1 MNDFETL
8 TGLVSRYSPSGQ
20 EAEAVEW
27 LVGRMR
33 SLGYD
38 EAFIDSAGNAVGVM
52 GRGARQVLLLGHID
66 TVPGKIPM
74 RLEEAVGNGGARLHG
89 RGAVDAKGALACFVD
104 SVAQTGASQDWQY
117 VVIGAVDEERDSQG
131 ARFVAECFRPDFA
144 LVGEPNRWE
153 RLALGYK
160 GSASAKIIVRRGQTH
175 TTGGVQTAV
184 EVALGV
190 WLEVKAVA
198 DAFNFGRCKLFDR
211 VLLSLHELNSTSDD
225 FEQQATMRL
234 RARLPLDLP
243 PLEWYARLEETLGQ
257 GRFGDGCRVA
267 IERLGYAIPAW
278 KCGKNNPL
286 VRSFLS
292 SIRSEGGEPRFVY
305 KTGTADLNV
314 VAPVW
319 LCPTLVYGPGDSSL
333 DHTPDE
339 RLELDDY
346 THAVKVLR
354 CVLKG
359 LPPG

>member
-20 EAEAVEW
+20 EAEAVDW

-38 EAFIDSAGNAVGVM
+38 EAFIDCAGNAVGVM

-74 RLEEAVGNGGARLHG
+74 RLEETGNGGALLHG
-89 RGAVDAKGALACFVD
+89 RGTVDAKGALACFVD
-104 SVAQTGASQDWQY
+104 SVAQSGARKDWQY

-131 ARFVAECFRPDFA
+131 ARFVAERYRPDFA
-144 LVGEPNRWE
+144 IVGEPNRWE
-153 RLALGYK
+153 RMALGYK
-160 GSASAKIIVRRGQTH
+160 GSAWAKVIVSCGQTH
-175 TTGGVQTAV
+175 TASGVRTAV
-184 EVALGV
+184 EVAIDA
-190 WLEVKAVA
+190 WLQVKAMA
-198 DAFNFGRCKLFDR
+198 EAFNAGRHKMFDQ
-211 VLLSLHELNSTSDD
+211 VLPSLHELNSTVDD

-257 GRFGDGCRVA
+257 GRFGDGYRVV

-278 KCGKNNPL
+278 ECGKNNPL
-286 VRSFLS
+286 VRGFLS
-292 SIRSEGGEPRFVY
+292 SIRSLGGEPRFVY
-305 KTGTADLNV
+305 KSGTADLNV

-319 LCPTLVYGPGDSSL
+319 QCPTLVYGPGDSTL

-339 RLELDDY
+339 RLELDDF

-354 CVLKG
+354 RVLKG
-359 LPPG
+359 LSPG